1 MKIVT
6 IVLLLCAFGC
16 SNKEELPDN
25 SNIEEKKPIVR
36 MPTTKKNDKTVEIYL
51 DKMSFSKAFN
61 IQRRAKGEGKTFWWR
76 GKEYIILLKREEI

>member
-25 SNIEEKKPIVR
+25 SIIEERKPIVR
-36 MPTTKKNDKTVEIYL
+36 MPIEKSDKTVEIYL

-61 IQRRAKGEGKTFWWR
+61 IQYRAKGEGKTFWWR
-76 GKEYIILLKREEI
+76 GKEYIILLKENI

>member
-25 SNIEEKKPIVR
+25 SIIEERKPIVR
-36 MPTTKKNDKTVEIYL
+36 MPIEKNDKTVEIYL
-51 DKMSFSKAFN
+51 DKMSFSEAFN
-61 IQRRAKGEGKTFWWR
+61 IQYRAKGEGETFWWR
-76 GKEYIILLKREEI
+76 SNEYIILLKKEQ

>member
-25 SNIEEKKPIVR
+25 SIIEERKPIVR
-36 MPTTKKNDKTVEIYL
+36 MPIEKNDKIVEIYL
-51 DKMSFSKAFN
+51 DKMSFSEAFN
-61 IQRRAKGEGKTFWWR
+61 IQYRAKGEGKTFWWR
-76 GKEYIILLKREEI
+76 GNEYIIRLKREEI

>member
-25 SNIEEKKPIVR
+25 SIIEERKPIVR
-36 MPTTKKNDKTVEIYL
+36 MPIEKNDKTVEIYL
-51 DKMSFSKAFN
+51 DKMSFSEAFN
-61 IQRRAKGEGKTFWWR
+61 IQYRAKGEGKTFWWR
-76 GKEYIILLKREEI
+76 GNEYIIRLKREEI

>member
-25 SNIEEKKPIVR
+25 SIIEERKPIVR
-36 MPTTKKNDKTVEIYL
+36 MPIEKNDKTVEIYL
-51 DKMSFSKAFN
+51 DKMSFSEAFN
-61 IQRRAKGEGKTFWWR
+61 IQYRAKGEGKTFWWR
-76 GKEYIILLKREEI
+76 GNEYVIRLKKEEI

>member
-25 SNIEEKKPIVR
+25 SIIEERKPIVR
-36 MPTTKKNDKTVEIYL
+36 MPIEKNDKIVEIYL
-51 DKMSFSKAFN
+51 NKMSFSEAFN
-61 IQRRAKGEGKTFWWR
+61 IQYRAKGEGKTFWWR
-76 GKEYIILLKREEI
+76 GNEYIIRLKREEIL

>member
-16 SNKEELPDN
+16 SIKEALPDN
-25 SNIEEKKPIVR
+25 SIIEEKKPIVR

>member
-1 MKIVT
+1 MKITV

-25 SNIEEKKPIVR
+25 SITEEKKPIVR
-36 MPTTKKNDKTVEIYL
+36 MPIEKSDKTVEIYL

-61 IQRRAKGEGKTFWWR
+61 IQYRAKGEGKTFWWR
-76 GKEYIILLKREEI
+76 GNEYIILLKKEEI

>member
-25 SNIEEKKPIVR
+25 SITEEKKPIVR
-36 MPTTKKNDKTVEIYL
+36 MPTTKRSDKTFEVYL

-76 GKEYIILLKREEI
+76 GKEYIILLKENI